1 MSGACLALERMAGS
15 LLLIRRLQTKRAIAV
30 FLAILQVTNLIQLL
44 HNLLINTQKLYSKPS
59 QNPNILSFCSGFSPF
74 SPQFRPAFPQFHLL
88 PFPHIV
94 PNSLLPQPKFVLS
107 SLQFLGCKHLF
118 WPFTPFSHIIIILTN
133 RYIEYID
140 EESKNVFLLGP
151 CRLVGNWL
159 GKIQSFWNKSM
170 PPNNLCHLRPLLLDF
185 SWPAHF
191 WTGIS

>member
-1 MSGACLALERMAGS
+1 MFGFGEDGRLIVVDSEVADQKGNCSVFGNSSSHQSHSTLAQF
-15 LLLIRRLQTKRAIAV
+15 INKYPK
-30 FLAILQVTNLIQLL
+30 NLI
-44 HNLLINTQKLYSKPS
+44 IKPS
-59 QNPNILSFCSGFSPF
+59 QNPNILSFCSGFFPF
-74 SPQFRPAFPQFHLL
+74 SPPFRPAFPQFHLL